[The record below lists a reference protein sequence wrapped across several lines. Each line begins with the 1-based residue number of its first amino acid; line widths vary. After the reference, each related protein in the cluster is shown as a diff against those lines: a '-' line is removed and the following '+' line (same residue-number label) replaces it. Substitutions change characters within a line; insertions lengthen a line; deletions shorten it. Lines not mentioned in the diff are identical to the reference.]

1 MRFSPGKAKFY
12 STRLRAGRACG
23 RKGGDCGFRDSCAP
37 AGLRSSSSCGLA
49 RSCGP
54 SRVRDCGSAA
64 RQPRCSCGLAALAA
78 LRAALLWFSPSPAVA
93 PASALRSRAAE
104 PAARKRL
111 ETRTKRLAAY
121 AKRPAWDRPDVSWWA
136 QQGSNLQPRDYES
149 PAPPLSYGPG
159 CGRYSNPFPEG
170 PR

>member
-1 MRFSPGKAKFY
+1 MRLSSGKAKFY

-23 RKGGDCGFRDSCAP
+23 RKGGDCGFQDSRAP
-37 AGLRSSSSCGLA
+37 AGLRPSSSCGL
-49 RSCGP
+49 
-54 SRVRDCGSAA
+54 SRVRDRGSAA
-64 RQPRCSCGLAALAA
+64 RQPRCSCELAALAA
-78 LRAALLWFSPSPAVA
+78 LRSALLWFSSSPAVA
-93 PASALRSRAAE
+93 PASAPRSRAAE

-111 ETRTKRLAAY
+111 ATRTKRLAAY